1 MGLIGSEVLFNWYF
15 TTLRQS
21 DLSFFSSN
29 NSIFSYALY
38 NKVMTSNSRANLNQS
53 QKDAVTHS
61 GGPLLV
67 LAGAGSG
74 KTRIITER
82 ITHLIE
88 EQNIRPYNI
97 LAVTFTN
104 KAANEMK
111 QRVFQSAGLE
121 TKNVWIGTFHS
132 TSLRILKRDIEK
144 MEGFSRDF
152 VIYDDSD
159 QLKLIK
165 DCMSRLN
172 IGDRLISP
180 KSARSQIDGAKN
192 KGFGPDSPEMNEYD
206 KNVQKIYSLYD
217 EELRKSN
224 ALDFGDLLHLTVK
237 LFEKRPGVLETYQNQ
252 FQHILVDEYQ
262 DTNHVQYK
270 IVEML
275 SRKHK
280 NIYVVGDDNQSIY
293 GWRGADISNIL
304 NFEKDFPNARI
315 IKLEQN
321 YRSTKNILGA
331 ANEVIK
337 NNKNRHEKNLF
348 TENDAGEL
356 INYYEARD
364 DKDEAKRIAVEIEN
378 LRNKEGYTYKKIAIF
393 FRTNSQSRLIEEE
406 LLAKSIPYKIVGGTE
421 FYKRK
426 EIKDILAYMRLV
438 ANPSDDISLKR
449 IINVPPRGIGK
460 VTINKLEVIAEQA
473 GISFYEAIQ
482 SALKEKHLS
491 SGALNKLERFNTLLC
506 ELMEFPEK
514 DDIADLINHVLHKTK
529 YLDMIENEEERKEN
543 IGEILNLAVEFE
555 SEREE
560 STLSQFLDSVSLASD
575 LDNYTEESDQVTL
588 MTLHSAKGLEFP
600 VVFIT
605 GIEENLLPHY
615 NSMINGQVEE
625 ERRLFYVGL
634 TRAKEKLYLA
644 SANRRMVF
652 GKPQG
657 TITSRFI
664 SELPAELV
672 EWQNF
677 DFTSEEISYTPINPS
692 RKSKKIKPN
701 VPPANTGP
709 YKLGQKVTHS
719 SFGEGF
725 IKKVE
730 GSGDDTKVTVFFPS
744 VGDKKIIA
752 TYLEN

>member
-1 MGLIGSEVLFNWYF
+1 MVS
-15 TTLRQS
+15 
-21 DLSFFSSN
+21 
-29 NSIFSYALY
+29 
-38 NKVMTSNSRANLNQS
+38 TSRTKLNQS
-53 QKDAVTHS
+53 QQDAVKHS

-82 ITHLIE
+82 IAHLIE
-88 EQNIRPYNI
+88 EQKIRPYNI

-111 QRVFQSAGLE
+111 QRVFQSAGANA
-121 TKNVWIGTFHS
+121 KNVWIGTFHS
-132 TSLRILKRDIEK
+132 TSLRILKRYIDK
-144 MEGFSRDF
+144 MDRYRRDF
-152 VIYDDSD
+152 IIYDDSD

-165 DCMSRLN
+165 DCMTRLN
-172 IGDRLISP
+172 IGERLISP

-237 LFEKRPGVLETYQNQ
+237 LFEKKPEILENYQNQ

-280 NIYVVGDDNQSIY
+280 NIFVVGDDNQSIY
-293 GWRGADISNIL
+293 GWRGADINNIL
-304 NFEKDFPNARI
+304 DFEKDFPNAKI

-321 YRSTKNILGA
+321 YRSTQTILGA

-348 TENDAGEL
+348 TENDTGDL

-364 DKDEAKRIAVEIEN
+364 DKDEAKHISLEIEN
-378 LRNKEGYTYKKIAIF
+378 LKKGKEHLYKDIAIF

-426 EIKDILAYMRLV
+426 EIKDIIAYLRII
-438 ANPSDDISLKR
+438 ANSSDDISLKR
-449 IINVPPRGIGK
+449 IINVPARGIGK
-460 VTINKLEVIAEQA
+460 VTIDKLEAIAEQK

-482 SALKEKHLS
+482 SSLKDKLLS
-491 SGALNKLERFNTLLC
+491 SGTLNKLDKFNSLLI
-506 ELMEFPEK
+506 EIIEFPEK
-514 DDIADLINHVLHKTK
+514 DDIEDLINHVLYKTK
-529 YLDMIENEEERKEN
+529 YLDMLEKEEERKEN

-555 SEREE
+555 SERKE
-560 STLSQFLDSVSLASD
+560 STLSEFLDSISLASD
-575 LDNYTEESDQVTL
+575 LDNYTEEFDQITL
-588 MTLHSAKGLEFP
+588 MTLHSSKGLEFP

-605 GIEENLLPHY
+605 GMEENLIPHY

-652 GKPQG
+652 GKQQG

-664 SELPAELV
+664 SELPHDLIK
-672 EWQNF
+672 WQNF
-677 DFTSEEISYTPINPS
+677 DFTPEEISYTPLAS
-692 RKSKKIKPN
+692 SGKSKKTKATL
-701 VPPANTGP
+701 PPVNSGP

-730 GSGDDTKVTVFFPS
+730 GSGDDMKVIVFFPS

-752 TYLEN
+752 SYLEN